1 MSLATPSKIRDLQ
14 IKLYRKAKNE
24 PGYRFYMLYD
34 KIYREDILTHAY
46 NLARANKGAPGVDAL
61 AHVPWTELRGDRVQG
76 CGGVADWYP
85 TGVTQQDVSTTTG
98 AAGDEPQAR
107 GRRAATRHSDH
118 ACVRKRIRDRVVQ
131 TAAKLVLEPVF
142 EADLDPSA

>member
-1 MSLATPSKIRDLQ
+1 MRSGSGSFVGLSSGATSIGDSGCTNRSP
-14 IKLYRKAKNE
+14 N
-24 PGYRFYMLYD
+24 
-34 KIYREDILTHAY
+34 AY

-98 AAGDEPQAR
+98 AAGDDPQAR

-142 EADLDPSA
+142 EADLDPSAY